1 MPGFIPGIHDLTTA
15 LQEVVDA
22 RHRAG
27 HDVRRFRSN
36 AGERAAPPRAAP
48 YPGRK
53 AVRPPGSTTV
63 STGAP

>member
-22 RHRAG
+22 RHKTG
-27 HDVRRFRSN
+27 HDGWRFTHQTGPRRVRK
-36 AGERAAPPRAAP
+36 GAP